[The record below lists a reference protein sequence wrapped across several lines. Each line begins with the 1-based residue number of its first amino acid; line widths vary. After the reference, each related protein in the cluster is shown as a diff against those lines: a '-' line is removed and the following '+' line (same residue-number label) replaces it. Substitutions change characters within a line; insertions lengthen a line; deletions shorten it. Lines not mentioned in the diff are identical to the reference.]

1 MVERYEPGDVV
12 RVGDELVLSV
22 VELPT
27 HRACEIPEDAPDLG
41 SLCCVPL
48 ALVATPAGEEP
59 RRWVV
64 AADLT
69 RVDVD
74 ATEVFPV
81 PP

>member
-1 MVERYEPGDVV
+1 MVEKYEPGDVV
-12 RVGDELVLSV
+12 RIGNELVLGV

-41 SLCCVPL
+41 PLCCVPL
-48 ALVATPAGEEP
+48 ALVLTPTGEKP

-74 ATEVFPV
+74 ATEVFLV